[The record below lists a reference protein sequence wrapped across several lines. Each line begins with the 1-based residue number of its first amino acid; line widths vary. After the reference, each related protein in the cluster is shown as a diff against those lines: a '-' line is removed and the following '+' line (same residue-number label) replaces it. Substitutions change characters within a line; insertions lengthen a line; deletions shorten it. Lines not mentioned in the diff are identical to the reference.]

1 MLSYFQ
7 GGSGL
12 GQNFCMPVSVP
23 VNSQSYGDN
32 SMLQVEIVRYI
43 YSMPGSVPVNS
54 QSYGDNSM
62 LQVEIVGYIDIYSQ
76 RKHI

>member
-1 MLSYFQ
+1 
-7 GGSGL
+7 
-12 GQNFCMPVSVP
+12 MPVSVP

-62 LQVEIVGYIDIYSQ
+62 LQVEIDGYTNYKQST
-76 RKHI
+76 KTYLSTLNAKLV